1 MHAAML
7 VKFSFSRR
15 PGLYASY
22 LIPLLNEQGA
32 KKKQLN
38 LNESVLSTSL
48 QTLPKR
54 AVLPT

>member
-32 KKKQLN
+32 KKTNN
-38 LNESVLSTSL
+38 LI
-48 QTLPKR
+48 
-54 AVLPT
+54 